1 MEEASVLGKRIGII
15 NAGQMKCIGSPLSLI
30 EKYGKFMSLNV
41 NKEENADND
50 KIIDFVTHLADN
62 VEYETLSEEIMFRIP
77 IKNNDNT
84 NAQKI
89 DLQSFFD
96 IFDQNIKALKI
107 KSYSASM
114 PTLEDVFLNVA
125 AEDNKK
131 TKQDKE
137 KDLLVEEK
145 NDEILFNSNLKEDFS
160 QKSKFL
166 NDFKICMKRRYLI
179 TIRDIKGIL
188 MELLCPIILILFGL
202 GIAKL
207 DMDYKSGPAGVDISK
222 IGKQK
227 IIFSSINNIDV
238 SNYFINDINN
248 VKSEE
253 IRDFIGYTPT
263 LKTKAVKDFVDKI
276 YDIEKDTEDC
286 SKHEVDMTS

>member
-1 MEEASVLGKRIGII
+1 
-15 NAGQMKCIGSPLSLI
+15 
-30 EKYGKFMSLNV
+30 
-41 NKEENADND
+41 
-50 KIIDFVTHLADN
+50 
-62 VEYETLSEEIMFRIP
+62 
-77 IKNNDNT
+77 
-84 NAQKI
+84 
-89 DLQSFFD
+89 
-96 IFDQNIKALKI
+96 
-107 KSYSASM
+107 
-114 PTLEDVFLNVA
+114 
-125 AEDNKK
+125 
-131 TKQDKE
+131 
-137 KDLLVEEK
+137 
-145 NDEILFNSNLKEDFS
+145 
-160 QKSKFL
+160 
-166 NDFKICMKRRYLI
+166 MKRRYLI

-207 DMDYKSGPAGVDISK
+207 DMDYKSGPAGVDISE

-263 LKTKAVKDFVDKI
+263 LKAKAVKDFVDKI

-286 SKHEVDMTS
+286 SKHEVDMTSEDYTGYYS